1 MIRLKS
7 EIWVQAYLRRWFAK
21 GGFGA
26 VLRKG
31 APEAGAIYIAVNR
44 LDGTLNVF
52 GPAPGPAYD
61 EEGERRW
68 ATWAKEPVNAA
79 ELNALIARL
88 QRIDPDIWVIE
99 IDDRSGTGGL
109 SLARDS

>member
-1 MIRLKS
+1 VIRLKS
-7 EIWVQAYLRRWFAK
+7 EIWVQAYLRRWFA
-21 GGFGA
+21 GGGYGA

-31 APEAGAIYIAVNR
+31 APEAGAVYVAINR
-44 LDGTLNVF
+44 LDGTLNLF

-68 ATWAKEPVNAA
+68 AAA
-79 ELNALIARL
+79 ANGPIDPLELNALIERL
-88 QRIDPDIWVIE
+88 QRIDPDIWIVEIE
-99 IDDRSGTGGL
+99 DRSGTGGL